1 MTRASPEVVVF
12 DFDGTLVSGDSF
24 FNFSVRYCLVRPVR
38 LVLVLAVLPL
48 ALLGLTRS
56 RTAAG
61 SVLLWAMTVLVP
73 TRSYVRALRSF
84 AVRSLPGRAHEETFA
99 ELARQ
104 IEAGRRVV
112 IATGSLP
119 LLVRVLLR
127 ARNVGGLRIV
137 GSRLRRG
144 WGALLVETHCTGRTK
159 VEELRRRLGIER
171 WSSVYTDSF
180 ADRSLMRRAQLVTL
194 VAPSARTLARAR
206 HLVGT
211 AATLRVLRPGLGLE
225 VVSQQQSSDAP

>member
-1 MTRASPEVVVF
+1 MNQAPSEVVVF

-24 FNFSVRYCLVRPVR
+24 FNFSVRYCLLRPVR

-48 ALLGLTRS
+48 IPLALARS

-84 AVRSLPGRAHEETFA
+84 AARSLPGRAHEETFA
-99 ELARQ
+99 ELRRQ
-104 IEAGRRVV
+104 VEAGRRVV

-119 LLVRVLLR
+119 LLVRILLR
-127 ARNVGGLRIV
+127 ARKVEGLRIV

-159 VEELRRRLGIER
+159 VEELRRWLGIES

-194 VAPSARTLARAR
+194 VAPSARTLANAR
-206 HLVGT
+206 RLLGT
-211 AATLRVLRPGLGLE
+211 SATLRVLRPGSGLE
-225 VVSQQQSSDAP
+225 VVSEQQHTDGT